1 MFSLA
6 AKALKFSQ
14 GTKQNADSL
23 SFFLSQLIKDL
34 SLMISTSPISPIP
47 IFPLLG
53 LEKINKEKSSL
64 TFLIKN
70 LSTTDR
76 QGNGETSGI
85 YANQENEG

>member
-1 MFSLA
+1 
-6 AKALKFSQ
+6 
-14 GTKQNADSL
+14 
-23 SFFLSQLIKDL
+23 
-34 SLMISTSPISPIP
+34 MISTSPISPIP